1 MGKRK
6 YIVRLSRQ
14 ERTDLQQIIKTGRVA
29 AIKRQRAQILLYADQ
44 GEEGPSM
51 MNTRIAHLLEISIK
65 TVERA
70 CKRLVEVGLPACL
83 ERIPRQSK
91 PRKMDGEKEAQLV
104 AISCMASPEGTKRW
118 TLKLLASRFVEL
130 GYVDSV
136 SPETV
141 RQVLKKRHKTLAT

>member
-6 YIVRLSRQ
+6 YIVQLSHQ
-14 ERTDLQQIIKTGRVA
+14 ERVDLQQTVKTGRIA

-44 GEEGPSM
+44 GEEGPSL
-51 MNTRIAHLLEISIK
+51 MNTKIAQLLEISIK

-70 CKRLVEVGLPACL
+70 CKRLIELGLPTCL
-83 ERIPRQSK
+83 ERTPREFK

-104 AISCMASPEGTKRW
+104 AISCMDSPEGTNRW
-118 TLKLLASRFVEL
+118 TLKLLTSRFIEL
-130 GYVDSV
+130 GHVESL

>member
-6 YIVRLSRQ
+6 YIVRLSSQ
-14 ERTDLQQIIKTGRVA
+14 ERIDLQRIIKTGRVA

-44 GEEGPSM
+44 GEEGGAM
-51 MNTRIAHLLEISIK
+51 MNTQITHQLDSSIK

-70 CKRLVEVGLPACL
+70 CKRLLKVGFSTCL
-83 ERIPRQSK
+83 ERVSRAAK

-104 AISCMASPEGTKRW
+104 AISCMDSPEGTKRW
-118 TLKLLASRFVEL
+118 TLKLLAARFVAL
-130 GYVDSV
+130 GHVESI
-136 SPETV
+136 SPETI

>member
-6 YIVRLSRQ
+6 YIVQLSHQ
-14 ERTDLQQIIKTGRVA
+14 ERVDLQQIVKTGKIA
-29 AIKRQRAQILLYADQ
+29 AMKRQRAQILLYADQ
-44 GEEGPSM
+44 GEEGPSL
-51 MNTRIAHLLEISIK
+51 MNTKIAQLLEISIK

-70 CKRLVEVGLPACL
+70 CKRLIELGLPTCL
-83 ERIPRQSK
+83 ERKPRESK

-104 AISCMASPEGTKRW
+104 AISCMDSPEGTNRW

-130 GYVDSV
+130 GYVESV

>member
-6 YIVRLSRQ
+6 YIVRLSSQ
-14 ERTDLQQIIKTGRVA
+14 ERIELQRTIKTGRVA

-44 GEEGPSM
+44 GEEGLSM
-51 MNTRIAHLLEISIK
+51 MNTHIAQQLDISVK

-70 CKRLVEVGLPACL
+70 CKRLVEVGLPTCL
-83 ERIPRQSK
+83 ERVPRAYK

-104 AISCMASPEGTKRW
+104 AISCMDSPQGTKRW
-118 TLKLLASRFVEL
+118 TLKLLAAHFIEL
-130 GYVDSV
+130 GYVESI

-141 RQVLKKRHKTLAT
+141 RQVLKKRYQTLAT

>member
-6 YIVRLSRQ
+6 YIVQLSHQ
-14 ERTDLQQIIKTGRVA
+14 ERVDLQQTVKTGRIA

-44 GEEGPSM
+44 GEEGPSL
-51 MNTRIAHLLEISIK
+51 MNTKIAQRLEISIK

-70 CKRLVEVGLPACL
+70 CKRFIELGLPTCL
-83 ERIPRQSK
+83 ERTLRESK
-91 PRKMDGEKEAQLV
+91 PRKMNSEKEAQLV
-104 AISCMASPEGTKRW
+104 AISCMDSPEGTNRW
-118 TLKLLASRFVEL
+118 TLKLLTSRFIEL
-130 GYVDSV
+130 GHVESL